1 MSKLA
6 PPKYISLIAA
16 ALLASFSIALV
27 VLPSRSAEAV
37 SNGKFSQARDSAG
50 NSGTIVK
57 NNFIEPL
64 NPVNAPVPDVL
75 VAWSFESVTTSNT
88 ATTPVIVGSAA
99 ADSGV
104 LTAGSS
110 FTGLH
115 ASSSTIWS
123 NPAGNASSKSVSS
136 DHWAIG
142 DYYQFSFSTS
152 GYSAI
157 SITWD
162 QTG

>member
-1 MSKLA
+1 MSQFV
-6 PPKYISLIAA
+6 PQSVSRTPRPFRFKYISLIAA
-16 ALLASFSIALV
+16 ALLAWFAIALV

-57 NNFIEPL
+57 HNFIEPL
-64 NPVNAPVPDVL
+64 NLAAPVPDVL
-75 VAWSFESVTTSNT
+75 DAWSFDSVTTTNT
-88 ATTPVIVGSAA
+88 GTTPVFSGGSAA

-104 LTAGSS
+104 LTASSS

-123 NPAGNASSKSVSS
+123 HPAGNASSKSVSS
-136 DHWAIG
+136 YHWA
-142 DYYQFSFSTS
+142 
-152 GYSAI
+152 
-157 SITWD
+157 
-162 QTG
+162 